1 VACRYDDTPGNSWIS
16 VSAANAA
23 MGGKTWLHLMVKRSA
38 RICRSTQ
45 VEKRIAETDCNTHI
59 AHGSTAPN
67 ASGANMSNA
76 AVE

>member
-1 VACRYDDTPGNSWIS
+1 
-16 VSAANAA
+16 
-23 MGGKTWLHLMVKRSA
+23 MVKRSA

-45 VEKRIAETDCNTHI
+45 VEKRIAETDCNTQI